1 MTTNG
6 HKKIGGRLEV
16 GKMKIDERRYIPAAE
31 VLEATG
37 EEMREDISR
46 RLRFSK
52 PPEKISVARCYSHIA
67 YSSLVGLYEIIP
79 FAHSPI
85 LPLSHWHILP
95 FSHSHIL
102 TFSHSHIIP
111 FAHSPIIPLSHYHIL
126 TFSHLQMCTRP
137 SISSSRPITTHPR
150 NRESPKH
157 NGGTL
162 VISVLS
168 RSSNLSHT

>member
-85 LPLSHWHILP
+85 RT

-102 TFSHSHIIP
+102 P
-111 FAHSPIIPLSHYHIL
+111 FAHSPILTLSHSHILPLSHYPII

-137 SISSSRPITTHPR
+137 SLSSSRPITTHPR

>member
-85 LPLSHWHILP
+85 LT

-102 TFSHSHIIP
+102 PFSHSHIIP
-111 FAHSPIIPLSHYHIL
+111 FAHSPIIPLSHYHII

-137 SISSSRPITTHPR
+137 SLSSSRPITTHPR

-168 RSSNLSHT
+168 RSSNLSHR

>member
-85 LPLSHWHILP
+85 LPLSH
-95 FSHSHIL
+95 SHIL
-102 TFSHSHIIP
+102 
-111 FAHSPIIPLSHYHIL
+111 PLSHYPII

-137 SISSSRPITTHPR
+137 SLSSSRPITTHPR

>member
-67 YSSLVGLYEIIP
+67 YSSLVGEY
-79 FAHSPI
+79 A
-85 LPLSHWHILP
+85 
-95 FSHSHIL
+95 
-102 TFSHSHIIP
+102 
-111 FAHSPIIPLSHYHIL
+111 
-126 TFSHLQMCTRP
+126 Q
-137 SISSSRPITTHPR
+137 
-150 NRESPKH
+150 
-157 NGGTL
+157 
-162 VISVLS
+162 
-168 RSSNLSHT
+168 